1 MGGTCGFRLSF
12 LWADWVRYLRKRS
25 VGICGCGKVHIIKK
39 IRKCVI
45 YFMEYV
51 SNIMRM
57 CELWQQKCLNFP
69 AFCGKLFEYT
79 LEAWYNI
86 KKKRFLDE
94 TFIVSYLL

>member
-1 MGGTCGFRLSF
+1 MWEYSY
-12 LWADWVRYLRKRS
+12 WA
-25 VGICGCGKVHIIKK
+25 GI
-39 IRKCVI
+39 
-45 YFMEYV
+45 F
-51 SNIMRM
+51 S
-57 CELWQQKCLNFP
+57 